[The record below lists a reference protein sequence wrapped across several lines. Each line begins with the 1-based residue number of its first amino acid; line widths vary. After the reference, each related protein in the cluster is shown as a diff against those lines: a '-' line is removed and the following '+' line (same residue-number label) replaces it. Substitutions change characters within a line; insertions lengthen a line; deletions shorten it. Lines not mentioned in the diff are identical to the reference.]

1 LIGRGRNDIRSVDLQ
16 QPMSDSVLS
25 AHYAPAVRERPAWR
39 LFLLAAAAATLL
51 PLALVPWAHRLAPDS
66 ESALRL
72 LVVLNFIG
80 ANFHVAT
87 TGWFYTDAEMR
98 PHFRA
103 HPWRYLIVP
112 VALIAGSALAFEF
125 VPAPLRGWLLLGFL
139 SWQLWHYQKQNV
151 GLLSFVAAGTGS
163 GPLSVWERR
172 TLMLSAVA
180 AILGFFSL
188 NPIGLPG
195 LSTEF
200 AWAHRLGGLVYL
212 LSPIALA
219 ITLVKVPALR
229 RSPLRLCFLIIGAA
243 FFLPTYLFDN
253 ATSATLGYA
262 IAHGLQYLVFM
273 GVVALK
279 RRPLVSLAVMA
290 AIGAAGA
297 VLLNAGIMA
306 PDAGLPWGNA
316 LYGAFVGT
324 VMAHFVLDAGIWRL
338 REPFQRKYVRE
349 RFAFVFSR

>member
-1 LIGRGRNDIRSVDLQ
+1 
-16 QPMSDSVLS
+16 MSDSILI
-25 AHYAPAVRERPAWR
+25 ADHAPGVRVRSVAWP
-39 LFLLAAAAATLL
+39 LFLIAAAAATLL
-51 PLALVPWAHRLAPDS
+51 PLAIVPWAHRLAPDS
-66 ESALRL
+66 ESALQL
-72 LVVLNFIG
+72 LVALNFIG

-87 TGWFYTDAEMR
+87 TGWFYADPQMR
-98 PHFRA
+98 GHFRA
-103 HPWRYLIVP
+103 HPRRYLVVPALLIV
-112 VALIAGSALAFEF
+112 ASALAFEF
-125 VPAPLRGWLLLGFL
+125 VPAPMRGWLLLGFL

-180 AILGFFSL
+180 GVLGFFSL

-195 LSTEF
+195 WSAEF
-200 AWAHRLGGLVYL
+200 AWAHQLGAAVYL
-212 LSPIALA
+212 LSPIMVA
-219 ITLVKVPALR
+219 ITLLKTPALR
-229 RSPLRLCFLIIGAA
+229 ANRLRLGFLLVGAG

-273 GVVALK
+273 AVVGAK
-279 RRPLVSLAVMA
+279 RRPIGSLALMA
-290 AIGAAGA
+290 VIGGAGA
-297 VLLNAGIMA
+297 LLLNAGIMA
-306 PDAGLPWGNA
+306 PDAGLDYGNA

-338 REPFQRKYVRE
+338 REPFQRGYMRD
-349 RFAFVFSR
+349 RFSFVFQR

>member
-1 LIGRGRNDIRSVDLQ
+1 
-16 QPMSDSVLS
+16 MSDILL
-25 AHYAPAVRERPAWR
+25 AADYASPARTRTAWP
-39 LFLLAAAAATLL
+39 LFLIAAAAATLL
-51 PLALVPWAHRLAPDS
+51 PLAIVPWAHHLAPDS

-72 LVVLNFIG
+72 LIILNFIG

-87 TGWFYTDAEMR
+87 TGWFYADAEMR
-98 PHFRA
+98 PHFHA
-103 HPWRYLIVP
+103 HPWRYFVIP
-112 VALIAGSALAFEF
+112 AALIAGSALAFEF
-125 VPAPLRGWLLLGFL
+125 VPASLRGWLLLGFL

-172 TLMLSAVA
+172 TVMLSAVA
-180 AILGFFSL
+180 GILGFFSL
-188 NPIGLPG
+188 NPVGLPG
-195 LSTEF
+195 WSEAF
-200 AWAHRLGGLVYL
+200 ARAHELGGIVYL

-219 ITLVKVPALR
+219 ITIVKVPTLR
-229 RSPLRLCFLIIGAA
+229 SHPLRLGFLLIGAA
-243 FFLPTYLFDN
+243 FFLPTFLFDN

-273 GVVALK
+273 GVVAMK

-290 AIGAAGA
+290 AIGASGA

-306 PDAGLPWGNA
+306 PDTGLARGNA
-316 LYGAFVGT
+316 LYGAFIGT

-338 REPFQRKYVRE
+338 REPFQRGYMRS
-349 RFAFVFSR
+349 RFSFVFRR

>member
-1 LIGRGRNDIRSVDLQ
+1 MSQVRILPGLPTFDATSKASPRSV
-16 QPMSDSVLS
+16 
-25 AHYAPAVRERPAWR
+25 AWPA
-39 LFLLAAAAATLL
+39 FLIAAAAATLL
-51 PLALVPWAHRLAPDS
+51 PLAIVPWADRLAPDS

-72 LVVLNFIG
+72 LVILNFIG

-103 HPWRYLIVP
+103 HPWRYLVVP
-112 VALIAGSALAFEF
+112 AALIAGSAMAFELL
-125 VPAPLRGWLLLGFL
+125 PAPLRGWLLLGFL
-139 SWQLWHYQKQNV
+139 AWQLWHYQKQNV
-151 GLLSFVAAGTGS
+151 GLLSFVAAGTAS

-172 TLMLSAVA
+172 TLMLSAIA

-188 NPIGLPG
+188 NPVGLTG
-195 LSTEF
+195 WSVEF
-200 AWAHRLGGLVYL
+200 AWAHRLGGIVYL
-212 LSPIALA
+212 LSPVSLA
-219 ITLVKVPALR
+219 ITVVKVPALR
-229 RSPLRLCFLIIGAA
+229 ANPLRLGFLVIGAA

-273 GVVALK
+273 AVVAVK
-279 RRPLVSLAVMA
+279 RRPLTSLAVMG

-297 VLLNAGIMA
+297 MLLNAGIMA
-306 PDAGLPWGNA
+306 PDAGLAWGNA

-324 VMAHFVLDAGIWRL
+324 VMAHFVIDAGIWRL

-349 RFAFVFSR
+349 RFAFVFGR

>member
-1 LIGRGRNDIRSVDLQ
+1 MSQVRILPGLPTFDEASKVRRHVGAWPVFLI
-16 QPMSDSVLS
+16 
-25 AHYAPAVRERPAWR
+25 
-39 LFLLAAAAATLL
+39 AAAAATLL
-51 PLALVPWAHRLAPDS
+51 PLAIVPWAHHLAPDS

-72 LVVLNFIG
+72 LVILNFIG

-98 PHFRA
+98 PHFRT
-103 HPWRYLIVP
+103 HPWRYLIIP
-112 VALIAGSALAFEF
+112 VALIAGSALAFEV
-125 VPAPLRGWLLLGFL
+125 VPASMRGWLLLGFL
-139 SWQLWHYQKQNV
+139 SWQLWHYQKQNI

-188 NPIGLPG
+188 NPIGLSG
-195 LSTEF
+195 WSAEF
-200 AWAHRLGGLVYL
+200 AWAHRLGGIVYL
-212 LSPIALA
+212 LSPVALA
-219 ITLVKVPALR
+219 ITIVKVPALR
-229 RSPLRLCFLIIGAA
+229 ANPLRLAFLVMGAA

-273 GVVALK
+273 GVVAMK
-279 RRPLVSLAVMA
+279 RRPLASLAMMA

-306 PDAGLPWGNA
+306 PDAGLAWGNA
-316 LYGAFVGT
+316 LYGAFVGA

-349 RFAFVFSR
+349 RFAFIFGRA